1 MNPIWFRA
9 ISAGI
14 VVAAISGAVAI
25 GGGSP
30 PDLTRMAARSSE
42 AAANLE
48 EANRNIAR
56 AVRDTR
62 ALASI
67 VSSVGDQ
74 LDASRRLLETQLRI
88 ESTSRSSAE
97 RSVELTTSIRSVRD
111 RLEEVRADLATLAR
125 LAGRAGTLTQSSA
138 DSAAPLQT
146 SLRRLHKRFDELI
159 EESRELNRKARGYEE
174 LRDGPG

>member
-1 MNPIWFRA
+1 MNPVWLKT
-9 ISAGI
+9 ISAVT
-14 VVAAISGAVAI
+14 VVVAISGAVAI

-48 EANRNIAR
+48 EANRNIAG

-88 ESTSRSSAE
+88 ERTSRSSAE
-97 RSVELTTSIRSVRD
+97 RSAKLTASIRSVRD
-111 RLEEVRADLATLAR
+111 RLEEVRADLGTLAR
-125 LAGRAGTLTQSSA
+125 LAGRAGTLTRSSA
-138 DSAAPLQT
+138 DAATPLQA
-146 SLRRLHKRFDELI
+146 SLRRLRERFDELI